1 MKTWKVSELFTGFLS
16 ERENIT
22 AVEELNNILVFKLK
36 ASVLINVI
44 LWHKSVV
51 QRSNS
56 LK

>member
-22 AVEELNNILVFKLK
+22 AVEELNSILVFKLK